1 MKAVDLFKP
10 FALQVDIAKG
20 SLDSIVVGR
29 LSKVWESP
37 LRRVISLLV
46 VKHRPGKGGL
56 YSSWS
61 YRQGEKLFVLTA
73 GVEL

>member
-1 MKAVDLFKP
+1 MKVVDLLKP
-10 FALQVDIAKG
+10 FALQVDIAKE
-20 SLDSIVVGR
+20 SLDSAVVWR
-29 LSKVWESP
+29 SSKIWESP
-37 LRRVISLLV
+37 LRSVISLLV

-61 YRQGEKLFVLTA
+61 YRQGEELFVLTA

>member
-1 MKAVDLFKP
+1 MKVVDLFEP
-10 FALQVDIAKG
+10 FALQVDIAKE
-20 SLDSIVVGR
+20 SIDSAVVWR
-29 LSKVWESP
+29 SSKIWESP
-37 LRRVISLLV
+37 LRRVVSLMV

-61 YRQGEKLFVLTA
+61 YRQGEELFVLTA